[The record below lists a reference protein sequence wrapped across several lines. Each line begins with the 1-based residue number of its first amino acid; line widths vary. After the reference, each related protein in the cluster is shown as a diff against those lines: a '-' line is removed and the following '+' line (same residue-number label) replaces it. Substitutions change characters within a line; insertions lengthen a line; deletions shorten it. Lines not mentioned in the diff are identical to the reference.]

1 MSLKEINTLLIRMP
15 QVHSIM
21 DSFFYLIIFAGAVAG
36 ASTGFLG
43 VYIVGMRMPFIGTCI
58 SHAAMAG
65 TIFSCLLGINPVMGA
80 IVFSVLSAMSMA
92 AIPPEKSRLDTN
104 VGLAILFSFLLG
116 LTFLGIGLMEN
127 SRSEILGLLW
137 GSILFVQKES
147 VIAIT
152 AIALLVA
159 VFAFLFNKEM
169 KVLLFSR
176 SIASATG
183 VHEGFVYC
191 LFLALCGITL
201 SVNLQ
206 IIGGLMI
213 FSLITNPA
221 AAAYQ
226 ICRGHKAVVIT
237 ATIFG
242 ILSTVL
248 GFLISFWLDLPTGA
262 CIVLVSTLIFAFS
275 AAYRIFLK
283 ERLFLPSRRIGTSLR
298 AATTKK
304 RRKA

>member
-1 MSLKEINTLLIRMP
+1 
-15 QVHSIM
+15 M
-21 DSFFYLIIFAGAVAG
+21 DTFFYLIVFAGAVAG
-36 ASTGFLG
+36 ASTGLLG

-65 TIFSCLLGINPVMGA
+65 TIFSCLLGIHPIIGA
-80 IVFSVLSAMSMA
+80 VVFSVVSAMSMA

-104 VGLAILFSFLLG
+104 VGLAIMFSFMLG
-116 LTFLGIGLMEN
+116 LTFLGIGLVEN
-127 SRSEILGLLW
+127 SRSEMLGLLW
-137 GSILFVQKES
+137 GSILFVQKKS

-152 AIALLVA
+152 VIGLLLVLFS
-159 VFAFLFNKEM
+159 VLFNKEM

-226 ICRGHKAVVIT
+226 ICKGHKAVVIT
-237 ATIFG
+237 SMLFG
-242 ILSTVL
+242 ILSTVA
-248 GFLISFWLDLPTGA
+248 GFFLSFYLDLPTGA
-262 CIVLVSTLIFAFS
+262 CIVIVSTLIFAIS
-275 AAYRIFLK
+275 ASYRFV
-283 ERLFLPSRRIGTSLR
+283 RT
-298 AATTKK
+298 
-304 RRKA
+304 

>member
-1 MSLKEINTLLIRMP
+1 
-15 QVHSIM
+15 M
-21 DSFFYLIIFAGAVAG
+21 DSFFHLVIFAGAVAG

-65 TIFSCLLGINPVMGA
+65 TIYSCLLGINPAIGA
-80 IVFSVLSAMSMA
+80 IVFSVLSAIPMA

-116 LTFLGIGLMEN
+116 LTFLGIGLMDS
-127 SRSEILGLLW
+127 SRSEVLGLLW
-137 GSILFVQKES
+137 GSILFVQKKS

-152 AIALLVA
+152 AIALLVGL
-159 VFAFLFNKEM
+159 FSILFNKEM

-183 VHEGFVYC
+183 VHESFVYC
-191 LFLALCGITL
+191 LFLALCGVTL
-201 SVNLQ
+201 SINLQ

-237 ATIFG
+237 ATLFG
-242 ILSTVL
+242 VLSVVL
-248 GFLISFWLDLPTGA
+248 GFLASFWLDLPTGA
-262 CIVLVSTLIFAFS
+262 CIVLVSTGIFGLS
-275 AAYRIFLK
+275 AAHRK
-283 ERLFLPSRRIGTSLR
+283 LF
-298 AATTKK
+298 K
-304 RRKA
+304 RMD

>member
-1 MSLKEINTLLIRMP
+1 
-15 QVHSIM
+15 M
-21 DSFFYLIIFAGAVAG
+21 DSFFYLVILAGAIAG

-65 TIFSCLLGINPVMGA
+65 TIFSCLFGLNPAIGA
-80 IVFSVLSAMSMA
+80 IVFSVLAAMSMA
-92 AIPPEKSRLDTN
+92 AIPPDKSRLDTN

-137 GSILFVQKES
+137 GSILFVQKKS
-147 VIAIT
+147 VITMAF
-152 AIALLVA
+152 IAVLVGM
-159 VFAFLFNKEM
+159 FSLLFNKEM

-183 VHEGFVYC
+183 IHEGFIYC
-191 LFLALCGITL
+191 LFLALCGITI

-226 ICRGHKAVVIT
+226 ICRGHKAVVMT
-237 ATIFG
+237 AMLFG
-242 ILSTVL
+242 VLSTVA
-248 GFLISFWLDLPTGA
+248 GFGVSFWLDLPTGA
-262 CIVLVSTLIFAFS
+262 CIVLVSTLIFAAS
-275 AAYRIFLK
+275 AFYRRVANKIN
-283 ERLFLPSRRIGTSLR
+283 
-298 AATTKK
+298 
-304 RRKA
+304 

>member
-1 MSLKEINTLLIRMP
+1 M
-15 QVHSIM
+15 
-21 DSFFYLIIFAGAVAG
+21 
-36 ASTGFLG
+36 G

-65 TIFSCLLGINPVMGA
+65 TIFSFLLGIHPIIGA
-80 IVFSVLSAMSMA
+80 ATFSVISAMSMA
-92 AIPPEKSRLDTN
+92 AIPPEKSRLDAN
-104 VGLAILFSFLLG
+104 VGLAIMFSFMLG
-116 LTFLGIGLMEN
+116 LTFLGIGLVEN
-127 SRSEILGLLW
+127 SRSEMLGLLW
-137 GSILFVQKES
+137 GSILFVEKKS
-147 VIAIT
+147 VM
-152 AIALLVA
+152 AIAAIGLLLVLFS
-159 VFAFLFNKEM
+159 VLFNKEM

-226 ICRGHKAVVIT
+226 ICSGHKAVVIT
-237 ATIFG
+237 SMFFG
-242 ILSTVL
+242 ILSTVV
-248 GFLISFWLDLPTGA
+248 GFFLSFYIDLPTGA
-262 CIVLVSTLIFAFS
+262 CVVIVSTLIFAV
-275 AAYRIFLK
+275 ATAYRSI
-283 ERLFLPSRRIGTSLR
+283 RT
-298 AATTKK
+298 
-304 RRKA
+304 

>member
-1 MSLKEINTLLIRMP
+1 
-15 QVHSIM
+15 M
-21 DSFFYLIIFAGAVAG
+21 DSFFYLVIFAGAIAG
-36 ASTGFLG
+36 ASTGLLG

-65 TIFSCLLGINPVMGA
+65 TVFSCIFGINPAVGA
-80 IVFSVLSAMSMA
+80 IVFSVASAMTMA
-92 AIPPEKSRLDTN
+92 AIPPDKSRLDTN

-137 GSILFVQKES
+137 GSILFVQKKS

-152 AIALLVA
+152 AIALLVG
-159 VFAFLFNKEM
+159 VFSILFNKEM

-183 VHEGFVYC
+183 IHEGFVYC
-191 LFLALCGITL
+191 LFLALCGVTL

-237 ATIFG
+237 ATLFG
-242 ILSTVL
+242 VLSTVL
-248 GFLISFWLDLPTGA
+248 GFMASFWLNLPTGA
-262 CIVLVSTLIFAFS
+262 CIVLVSTLVFAIS
-275 AAYRIFLK
+275 VLCRKI
-283 ERLFLPSRRIGTSLR
+283 SR
-298 AATTKK
+298 TTN
-304 RRKA
+304 

>member
-1 MSLKEINTLLIRMP
+1 VKEINTSLTRILP
-15 QVHSIM
+15 VHNIM
-21 DSFFYLIIFAGAVAG
+21 DSFFYLIIFAGAIAG

-65 TIFSCLLGINPVMGA
+65 TIFSCLLGIHPAIGA
-80 IVFSVLSAMSMA
+80 MIFSVLSAVSMA

-137 GSILFVQKES
+137 GSILFVQKKS

-152 AIALLVA
+152 AIALLVGL
-159 VFAFLFNKEM
+159 FSILFNKEM

-176 SIASATG
+176 AIASATG
-183 VHEGFVYC
+183 LHEGFVYC

-226 ICRGHKAVVIT
+226 ICRGHKAVVVT
-237 ATIFG
+237 ATLFG
-242 ILSTVL
+242 VLSAVL
-248 GFLISFWLDLPTGA
+248 GFLASFWLDLPTGA
-262 CIVLVSTLIFAFS
+262 CIVLVSTLIFAIS
-275 AAYRIFLK
+275 ALYRMI
-283 ERLFLPSRRIGTSLR
+283 SR
-298 AATTKK
+298 TKD
-304 RRKA
+304 

>member
-1 MSLKEINTLLIRMP
+1 
-15 QVHSIM
+15 M
-21 DSFFYLIIFAGAVAG
+21 DSFFYLIIFAGAIAG

-65 TIFSCLLGINPVMGA
+65 TIFSCLLGVNPAIGA
-80 IVFSVLSAMSMA
+80 IVCSVLAAMSMA
-92 AIPPEKSRLDTN
+92 AIPADKSRLDTN
-104 VGLAILFSFLLG
+104 VALAILFSFLLG
-116 LTFLGIGLMEN
+116 ITFLGIGLMEN

-137 GSILFVQKES
+137 GSILFVQKKS

-152 AIALLVA
+152 AIALLVS
-159 VFAFLFNKEM
+159 VFSILFNKEM

-176 SIASATG
+176 SIACATG
-183 VHEGFVYC
+183 VHESFVYC

-237 ATIFG
+237 ATLFG
-242 ILSTVL
+242 ILSAVL
-248 GFLISFWLDLPTGA
+248 GFMTSFWLDLPTGA
-262 CIVLVSTLIFAFS
+262 CIVLVSTFIFAAS
-275 AAYRIFLK
+275 A
-283 ERLFLPSRRIGTSLR
+283 LF
-298 AATTKK
+298 K
-304 RRKA
+304 RFRK